1 MVVGSARLR
10 GFGADLMWERF
21 VQEHGVECET
31 HDHAVVMTVEEQVNV
46 EFRAECNRLVAIQIG
61 VT

>member
-1 MVVGSARLR
+1 
-10 GFGADLMWERF
+10 MWERF

-46 EFRAECNRLVAIQIG
+46 DLDGSLSKNLFLKVRRFVG
-61 VT
+61 VGC